1 MFDGDVGSGGMGD
14 GFGGGNRHFWGDDK
28 VSILF
33 GWGYVECCVLTRRA
47 YACIAGIQTSERVS
61 LCR

>member
-14 GFGGGNRHFWGDDK
+14 GFGGGNRYFWGDDK

-33 GWGYVECCVLTRRA
+33 GWGYVE
-47 YACIAGIQTSERVS
+47 
-61 LCR
+61 